1 MSKQTNKREINEF
14 TFNLLSIYSGA
25 QGGKRVCASENS
37 KPVSDNLVL
46 QIALSAASCST
57 ESIAFPLTPSLLAL
71 SFLSSFRWI
80 VSYPFRFLSLKEL
93 LLSMILAAIY

>member
-1 MSKQTNKREINEF
+1 MH
-14 TFNLLSIYSGA
+14 
-25 QGGKRVCASENS
+25 VCANENP

-57 ESIAFPLTPSLLAL
+57 ESIALPLTPSLLAL
-71 SFLSSFRWI
+71 SFLSSFKWI